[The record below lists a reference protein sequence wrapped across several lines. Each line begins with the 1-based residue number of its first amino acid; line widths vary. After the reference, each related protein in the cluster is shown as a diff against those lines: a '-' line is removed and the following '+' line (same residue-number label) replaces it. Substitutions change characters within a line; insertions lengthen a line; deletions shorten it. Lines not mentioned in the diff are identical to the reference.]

1 MPYESASDYDAW
13 RSWISERDVC
23 GPFDDE
29 PKPPMTEADTP
40 AMMTAE
46 QACRYLRLEIGR
58 SMPLALKALDRL
70 TYEQQVI
77 RPCMYRKQRLYS
89 KVELDRFIQLRTE
102 SYRDVG

>member
-1 MPYESASDYDAW
+1 MVDLPASVEFLPGTDQ
-13 RSWISERDVC
+13 
-23 GPFDDE
+23 
-29 PKPPMTEADTP
+29 P
-40 AMMTAE
+40 APAVMTAE
-46 QACRYLRLEIGR
+46 EAARYLRLDIGR

-89 KVELDRFIQLRTE
+89 RAELDRFVQTRTE